1 MKTFPSRI
9 VTCALLLCTWL
20 AAPPAFAS
28 ESEPSLPYVT
38 QRSDTVIG
46 LSRRLLI
53 DPRQWREVARF
64 NGLRDPN
71 VIPVGATLRVPLRL
85 LASQPAPARVERV
98 VGSVRADGADL
109 RNGDSLPEG
118 GVVQTARDGS
128 VVLRLADGS
137 ELRIAA
143 DSRLRLERARL
154 YPALDH
160 VDSGVSV
167 GAGRVE
173 VRAARAQAGKP
184 GFEVKTPQGVL
195 GVRGTEYRVA
205 VTASAAS
212 MTSGEVLEGA
222 VLFDGGSGSGRV
234 LAAGFGTVIDAQRRV
249 AEPSPL
255 LPPPDIRAMPSL
267 QERLVLRFPVVRGEG
282 VKGVRGLVARD
293 REMREV
299 LADNLAEGA
308 ELRFSNLEDGDYF
321 LRVRAIDERGLEG
334 RDALLSFRLKAR
346 PEPPAPT
353 APAPRHVARATQV
366 ELAWTQNPQAQ
377 SYRLQVASDAAF
389 TRVLSDLRALT
400 GPGHVLQGLAPG
412 DYHWRLASV
421 RAGNDQGPW
430 GDPRTFV
437 LRAPPSNPPPPR
449 IGDRTL
455 VFAWASEPGQTFEFQ
470 LARDAGFTDLVL
482 ERRLDRAEFELPRPS
497 AGVYFMRVRERDADG
512 FQGPFTAPQ
521 RFEIIDC
528 LKTGDGEC
536 VGSAAGPV
544 RRP

>member
-1 MKTFPSRI
+1 MR
-9 VTCALLLCTWL
+9 VLLLC
-20 AAPPAFAS
+20 AAFAALPAAAA

-46 LSRRLLI
+46 LSRRLLV
-53 DPRQWREVARF
+53 DPAQWREVARF

-71 VIPVGATLRVPLRL
+71 RIPVGATLRLPLRL
-85 LASQPAPARVERV
+85 LASQPAPARVEQV
-98 VGSVRADGADL
+98 VGSARVGDAAL
-109 RNGDSLPEG
+109 RSGDSLPEG
-118 GVVQTARDGS
+118 GTVQTARDGS

-137 ELRIAA
+137 ELRLAA
-143 DSRLRLERARL
+143 DSRLRLERARR

-160 VDSGVSV
+160 VDSGVGL

-184 GFEVKTPQGVL
+184 GFEVRTPQGVL

-205 VTASAAS
+205 VAAGEAALTA
-212 MTSGEVLEGA
+212 GEVLEGA
-222 VLFDGGSGSGRV
+222 VQFDGGDGPGRL

-249 AEPSPL
+249 AEPSAL
-255 LPPPDIRAMPSL
+255 LPPPDIRSMPTL
-267 QERLVLRFPVVRGEG
+267 HERLVLRFPVVRGDRI
-282 VKGVRGLVARD
+282 KGVRGLVARD

-308 ELRFSNLEDGDYF
+308 ELRFTGLDDGDYF

-334 RDALLSFRLKAR
+334 RDAMLAFRLKAR

-353 APAPRHVARATQV
+353 APPPRHVARATQV
-366 ELAWTQNPQAQ
+366 ELAWTQNPEAQA
-377 SYRLQVASDAAF
+377 YRLQVAADAGF
-389 TRVLSDLRALT
+389 SRVLSDVPALT
-400 GPGHVLQGLAPG
+400 GASHVLLGLAPG

-430 GDPRTFV
+430 GEPRAFV
-437 LRAPPSNPPPPR
+437 LRAPPANPPPPR

-455 VFAWASEPGQTFEFQ
+455 VFAWAAEPGQTFDFQ
-470 LARDAGFTDLVL
+470 LARDAAFSDLVL
-482 ERRLDRAEFELPRPS
+482 ERRLEQAEYELPRPPG
-497 AGVYFMRVRERDADG
+497 GVYYMRVRARDADG

-528 LKTGDGEC
+528 LRSGEGEC
-536 VGSAAGPV
+536 VGSAAGPL